1 MGRPVRSGPVTGP
14 VRTARLDLV
23 PLPAAVVAALVEG
36 DLDRAAALAP
46 FPLDA
51 STFADDAY
59 VLGLRHAQ
67 LQAEPEQEPWL
78 LHAMVLRGQARTV
91 GRIGF
96 HAPPDEQGSVEVGY
110 TVAGPD
116 RGRGYA
122 VEALGGMLAWARGQG
137 ARRCVAS
144 IRPDNAASQ
153 AVARHF
159 PFVRV
164 GEQIDEIDGLEE
176 VLVLDL

>member
-1 MGRPVRSGPVTGP
+1 MDGL

-36 DLDRAAALAP
+36 DHDRAAGQAP
-46 FPLDA
+46 FPMDA
-51 STFADDAY
+51 TTFEGDAY

-78 LHAMVLRGQARTV
+78 LHAMVLRDEGRTV

-96 HAPPDEQGSVEVGY
+96 HAPPDGEGSVEVGY
-110 TVAGPD
+110 TVAEAE

-122 VEALGGMLAWARGQG
+122 VEALTGLLDWAREQG
-137 ARRCVAS
+137 ARRCIAS
-144 IRPDNAASQ
+144 VRPGNAPSQ
-153 AVARHF
+153 AVVRHF
-159 PFVRV
+159 PFVKI
-164 GEQIDEIDGLEE
+164 GEEVDEIDGLEE
-176 VLVLDL
+176 VLALDLSSAEAL

>member
-1 MGRPVRSGPVTGP
+1 MERSLESGL

-36 DLDRAAALAP
+36 DHDRAAALAP
-46 FPLDA
+46 FPMDA
-51 STFADDAY
+51 TTFADDAY

-67 LQAEPEQEPWL
+67 LTADPAQEPWL
-78 LHAMVLRGQARTV
+78 LHAMVLREQGRTV

-96 HAPPDEQGSVEVGY
+96 HAPPDEAGSVEVGY
-110 TVAGPD
+110 TVAEAD

-122 VEALGGMLAWARGQG
+122 VEALTGMLAWAREQG

-144 IRPDNAASQ
+144 VRPDNAASQ
-153 AVARHF
+153 AVVRHF
-159 PFVRV
+159 APTKV
-164 GEQIDEIDGLEE
+164 GEQMDEIDGLEE
-176 VLVLDL
+176 VLALDL